1 MIRDNYEKLCAGV
14 EVRENLIRLREE
26 LKEEN
31 GRREFAYL
39 LGGDFSKLCE
49 LLSHEDP
56 KVRKNAALVLGKME
70 SEDLLPILFDAY
82 RKEKTLF
89 IRADYLKAM
98 SGLDYRP
105 LLSGLEQQL
114 AALRDVPEWQ
124 PEEWKHVSE
133 EIRMLQT
140 MVLRCSGVRHHR
152 FSGEKEPEDVILLTN
167 RRQREATAE
176 QIQKGKIT
184 MLAGGVRVD
193 GASLKDIR
201 QIRTYTELL
210 FPLKTRT
217 LPADQPVQCGELLAG
232 PVLTLLDR
240 IYNGAGAFLFRIELR
255 GQNAGNSPRD
265 ERSSRGEHLPRG
277 EKGAAGSDLFC
288 VGQYQEKKGIYLR
301 KLSDA
306 LEKAS
311 NTRLINS
318 VTDYEVEVRLVLRK
332 DGTFAAM
339 LKPSSS
345 FDGRFDYRKEVVA
358 SSVSPVN
365 AALTV
370 YLARPWLKEGA
381 QILDPFCGVG
391 TMLIERSRAVKTGTM
406 YGLDLFGEAIEKA
419 RRNTQRAGCTVN
431 YVHRDYFT
439 FTHDYLF
446 DEVITDMPQAAPE
459 GTRQALRELYH
470 RFFETIG
477 ALLKEEAVLV
487 IYSSEPNYVL
497 ESVRSLPEYCIEK
510 RFLLNEKK
518 NTTVFVIRRE
528 PK

>member
-1 MIRDNYEKLCAGV
+1 MVRENYEKICAGE
-14 EVRENLIRLREE
+14 EVREHLIQLREE

-39 LGGDFSKLCE
+39 LGGDFSKLCG

-70 SEDLLPILFDAY
+70 SEDLLPVLFDAY

-98 SGLDYRP
+98 SELDYRP

-114 AALRDVPEWQ
+114 AVLRDVQEWQ

-176 QIQKGKIT
+176 QVQKGKIT

-210 FPLKTRT
+210 FPVKTRT
-217 LPADQPVQCGELLAG
+217 LPADQPAQCGELLAG
-232 PVLTLLDR
+232 PVLMLLDR
-240 IYNGAGAFLFRIELR
+240 IYNGAGAFLFRVELR
-255 GQNAGNSPRD
+255 GQNTGNSPR
-265 ERSSRGEHLPRG
+265 SEHSPRG
-277 EKGAAGSDLFC
+277 ERGAASAVDLFC
-288 VGQYQEKKGIYLR
+288 VGQYQEKKGVYLR
-301 KLSDA
+301 KFSDA

-311 NTRLINS
+311 GARLINS

-358 SSVSPVN
+358 SSIAPVN
-365 AALTV
+365 AALTA
-370 YLARPWLKEGA
+370 YLAKPWLKEGA

-419 RRNTQRAGCTVN
+419 RRNTQRAGCIVN

-439 FTHDYLF
+439 FTHEYLF
-446 DEVITDMPQAAPE
+446 DEVITDMPQTAPE
-459 GTRQALRELYH
+459 GTKGALRELYH

-477 ALLKEEAVLV
+477 KLLKEEAVLV

-497 ESVRSLPEYCIEK
+497 ESVRVWSEYRIEK
-510 RFLLNEKK
+510 RFLLNEKN
-518 NTTVFVIRRE
+518 NTTVFVISRKRMGT
-528 PK
+528 